1 MMGLRWG
8 STQAQLEIR
17 EVSDEQQMHLGCE
30 EGSVPVTMNYR
41 NKVSAK
47 GRMEEWTLWNW
58 RVVRCVQRIEY
69 QTVICSVVGMYFSF
83 PSLFHIQVL
92 FDIHGW

>member
-8 STQAQLEIR
+8 STQVQLEIR

-41 NKVSAK
+41 NKVSAE
-47 GRMEEWTLWNW
+47 GRM
-58 RVVRCVQRIEY
+58 
-69 QTVICSVVGMYFSF
+69 
-83 PSLFHIQVL
+83 
-92 FDIHGW
+92 